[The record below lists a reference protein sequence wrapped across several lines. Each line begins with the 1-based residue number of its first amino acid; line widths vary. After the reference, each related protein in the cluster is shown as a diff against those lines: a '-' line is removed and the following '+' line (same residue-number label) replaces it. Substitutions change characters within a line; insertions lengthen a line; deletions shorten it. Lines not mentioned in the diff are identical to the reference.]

1 MKGSTK
7 LLIVAAALLVA
18 GILLSAIGYGL
29 GAMTLTWGEDGL
41 TIDPT
46 QRAGIGLAAL
56 DLQEDILT
64 SGAKTEIDIQ
74 LDGAVR
80 ELEVEG
86 SVGSIEVQPGEDWSL
101 EGYDLTAPQ
110 RLQYQFSDGKLTV
123 SYDLSKIKTDGRN
136 RQDRILLT
144 YPQSLQLDEFIL
156 DGGVGEAR
164 IQKISSKEMELVAGV
179 GSVEANEV
187 QVSEKLEV
195 YGGVGAVQVSGSFG
209 GEIELSGGVGE
220 ISLTV
225 QGAQEDE
232 FDCHIDSGVGQIRF
246 GGKNVG
252 LLDEEYTVEQGR
264 EKSISVDG
272 GVGDIEVYFE
282 K

>member
-56 DLQEDILT
+56 DLQEDILP
-64 SGAKTEIDIQ
+64 SGAKTEIDIR

-110 RLQYQFSDGKLTV
+110 RLQYQF
-123 SYDLSKIKTDGRN
+123 
-136 RQDRILLT
+136 
-144 YPQSLQLDEFIL
+144 
-156 DGGVGEAR
+156 
-164 IQKISSKEMELVAGV
+164 
-179 GSVEANEV
+179 
-187 QVSEKLEV
+187 
-195 YGGVGAVQVSGSFG
+195 
-209 GEIELSGGVGE
+209 
-220 ISLTV
+220 
-225 QGAQEDE
+225 
-232 FDCHIDSGVGQIRF
+232 
-246 GGKNVG
+246 
-252 LLDEEYTVEQGR
+252 
-264 EKSISVDG
+264 
-272 GVGDIEVYFE
+272 
-282 K
+282 

>member
-1 MKGSTK
+1 M
-7 LLIVAAALLVA
+7 
-18 GILLSAIGYGL
+18 
-29 GAMTLTWGEDGL
+29 
-41 TIDPT
+41 
-46 QRAGIGLAAL
+46 
-56 DLQEDILT
+56 
-64 SGAKTEIDIQ
+64 
-74 LDGAVR
+74 
-80 ELEVEG
+80 
-86 SVGSIEVQPGEDWSL
+86 
-101 EGYDLTAPQ
+101 
-110 RLQYQFSDGKLTV
+110 
-123 SYDLSKIKTDGRN
+123 
-136 RQDRILLT
+136 
-144 YPQSLQLDEFIL
+144 QLDEFIL

-179 GSVEANEV
+179 GSVEANE
-187 QVSEKLEV
+187 
-195 YGGVGAVQVSGSFG
+195 VQVSGSFG

-272 GVGDIEVYFE
+272 GVGDIGVYFE

>member
-56 DLQEDILT
+56 DLQEDILP
-64 SGAKTEIDIQ
+64 SGAKTEIDIR

-187 QVSEKLEV
+187 QVSEQLRRRNRTERRC
-195 YGGVGAVQVSGSFG
+195 G
-209 GEIELSGGVGE
+209 
-220 ISLTV
+220 
-225 QGAQEDE
+225 
-232 FDCHIDSGVGQIRF
+232 
-246 GGKNVG
+246 
-252 LLDEEYTVEQGR
+252 
-264 EKSISVDG
+264 
-272 GVGDIEVYFE
+272 
-282 K
+282 

>member
-1 MKGSTK
+1 M
-7 LLIVAAALLVA
+7 
-18 GILLSAIGYGL
+18 
-29 GAMTLTWGEDGL
+29 
-41 TIDPT
+41 
-46 QRAGIGLAAL
+46 
-56 DLQEDILT
+56 
-64 SGAKTEIDIQ
+64 
-74 LDGAVR
+74 
-80 ELEVEG
+80 
-86 SVGSIEVQPGEDWSL
+86 
-101 EGYDLTAPQ
+101 
-110 RLQYQFSDGKLTV
+110 
-123 SYDLSKIKTDGRN
+123 
-136 RQDRILLT
+136 
-144 YPQSLQLDEFIL
+144 
-156 DGGVGEAR
+156 
-164 IQKISSKEMELVAGV
+164 
-179 GSVEANEV
+179 
-187 QVSEKLEV
+187 

-272 GVGDIEVYFE
+272 GVGDIGVYFE

>member
-46 QRAGIGLAAL
+46 QRAGTGLAAL
-56 DLQEDILT
+56 DLQEDILP
-64 SGAKTEIDIQ
+64 SGAKTEIDIR

-101 EGYDLTAPQ
+101 EGYE
-110 RLQYQFSDGKLTV
+110 LTV

-272 GVGDIEVYFE
+272 GVGDIGVYFE

>member
-56 DLQEDILT
+56 DLQEDILP
-64 SGAKTEIDIQ
+64 SGAKTEIDIR

-187 QVSEKLEV
+187 QVS
-195 YGGVGAVQVSGSFG
+195 GSFG

-272 GVGDIEVYFE
+272 GVGDIGVYFE

>member
-1 MKGSTK
+1 M
-7 LLIVAAALLVA
+7 
-18 GILLSAIGYGL
+18 
-29 GAMTLTWGEDGL
+29 
-41 TIDPT
+41 
-46 QRAGIGLAAL
+46 
-56 DLQEDILT
+56 QEDILT
-64 SGAKTEIDIQ
+64 SGAKTEIDIR
-74 LDGAVR
+74 LDGAVK

-86 SVGSIEVQPGEDWSL
+86 SVSSIEVQPGEDWSL

-123 SYDLSKIKTDGRN
+123 SYDLSKIKPDGRN
-136 RQDRILLT
+136 QRDRILLT

-164 IQKISSKEMELVAGV
+164 IQKISSKEMELIAGV
-179 GSVEANEV
+179 GSVEAEDM

-272 GVGDIEVYFE
+272 GVGDIGVYFE

>member
-56 DLQEDILT
+56 DLQEDILP
-64 SGAKTEIDIQ
+64 SGAKTEIDIR

-80 ELEVEG
+80 E
-86 SVGSIEVQPGEDWSL
+86 L

-272 GVGDIEVYFE
+272 GVGDIGVYFE

>member
-1 MKGSTK
+1 M
-7 LLIVAAALLVA
+7 
-18 GILLSAIGYGL
+18 
-29 GAMTLTWGEDGL
+29 

-46 QRAGIGLAAL
+46 QRAGIGLASL

-64 SGAKTEIDIQ
+64 SGAKTEIDIR

-156 DGGVGEAR
+156 DGGVGEAC
-164 IQKISSKEMELVAGV
+164 IQKISSKEMELIAGV
-179 GSVEANEV
+179 GSVEANEI

-225 QGAQEDE
+225 QGAQENE

-272 GVGDIEVYFE
+272 GVGDIGVYFE

>member
-56 DLQEDILT
+56 DLQEDILP
-64 SGAKTEIDIQ
+64 SGAKTEIDIR

-209 GEIELSGGVGE
+209 GE
-220 ISLTV
+220 TV

-272 GVGDIEVYFE
+272 GVGDIGVYFE

>member
-56 DLQEDILT
+56 DLQEDILP
-64 SGAKTEIDIQ
+64 SGAKTEIDI
-74 LDGAVR
+74 R
-80 ELEVEG
+80 LE
-86 SVGSIEVQPGEDWSL
+86 GEDWSL

-272 GVGDIEVYFE
+272 GVGDIGVYFE